1 MLHSSF
7 SVLFVFP
14 NGSIVGNKLFID
26 WLYWALI
33 STSGSPVGWFPI
45 RLCGGLKLLD
55 VLWLLL
61 LLFQSNKKFCAC
73 LAWLRMF
80 SQRANVI
87 QMSLYFGMIRTK
99 SFWTW
104 ICAHAA
110 WWVFSFCL
118 NLNKAAHEASESQY
132 RLNYIKCIKFIDLLD
147 LLILAQ

>member
-7 SVLFVFP
+7 SILFVFP

-80 SQRANVI
+80 VFILWNDKDQIFFS
-87 QMSLYFGMIRTK
+87 
-99 SFWTW
+99 W

-132 RLNYIKCIKFIDLLD
+132 RLNYIKCIKFIDLLSFLLD
-147 LLILAQ
+147 LLISAQ